1 MSMVPTGDHLSL
13 QNQHSPE
20 LDAILDAEVV
30 SRGIAPQASA
40 AVATRGTDGW
50 LIRLGHGGEART
62 RPVYDLASLT
72 KPFVALT
79 TVLWLE
85 QSRFTL
91 QSPLLE
97 LLPELAG
104 THGATRSLAQHLS
117 HRTGLL
123 PHLELF
129 LPSWDGA
136 PIERLQLGR
145 LSASTGSPGPGPHPP
160 VYSDL
165 GYLLVGLA
173 LERQSRGP
181 LDELIHA
188 HVASRLGLQ
197 VGSCRQWL
205 AGDRKFLGNVAPT
218 EYQSGR
224 GGLLVGV
231 VHDDNAWALSGSGC
245 AGHAGLFGTAEAIAA
260 FGCRLLDG
268 LRDRGPL
275 ATYVE
280 PLVRPLPGGNLR
292 MGFDGTSGP
301 DSSAG
306 QRAGPRTFGHLGFTG
321 TSLWC
326 DPDAERIT
334 VLLTNRVHPHRNR
347 AGIREIRSRVHN
359 QLWQL

>member
-1 MSMVPTGDHLSL
+1 MLPTADHPRIETL
-13 QNQHSPE
+13 HSRE
-20 LDAILDAEVV
+20 LDALLEAEVLRSGV
-30 SRGIAPQASA
+30 APQASA
-40 AVATRGTDGW
+40 AVATKEANGW
-50 LIRLGHGGEART
+50 QIRLGHGGLART

-91 QSPLLE
+91 SSPLQQ
-97 LLPELAG
+97 LLPELTG
-104 THGATRSLAQHLS
+104 SPGGARTLEQHLS

-129 LPSWDGA
+129 VPSWEGA
-136 PIERLQLGR
+136 PVERLQLGR
-145 LSASTGSPGPGPHPP
+145 LAASAGSLSSDLYPP

-173 LERQSRGP
+173 LELQSRRP
-181 LDELIHA
+181 LDELVHD
-188 HVASRLGLQ
+188 HVVRPLGLQ

-205 AGDRKFLGNVAPT
+205 ARDERFFRSVAPT
-218 EYQSGR
+218 EHQRGR

-231 VHDDNAWALSGSGC
+231 VHDDNAWAIEGSGC

-260 FGCRLLDG
+260 FGCHLLDG
-268 LRDRGPL
+268 LGERGPL
-275 ATYVE
+275 ARQVE
-280 PLVRPLPGGNLR
+280 PLVRPRPGGSLR
-292 MGFDGTSGP
+292 MGFDGTSGTG
-301 DSSAG
+301 SSAG

-321 TSLWC
+321 TSIWC
-326 DPDAERIT
+326 DPDAERVT

-347 AGIREIRSRVHN
+347 MGIREVRPRVHD